1 MTCDTLAAGLGRGK
15 SSWDMAGE
23 DSREADPKSTAVKA
37 TRTLN
42 M

>member
-1 MTCDTLAAGLGRGK
+1 MTCDTLAAGLGLGK

-23 DSREADPKSTAVKA
+23 DSKKTDPQSTEVKA

>member
-23 DSREADPKSTAVKA
+23 DSRKTDPQRTAVKT